1 MRVLAGPELAVAVTE
16 AGGLGFIGPNT
27 KTENARSDLEN
38 ARNLIQTSHQSL
50 AKSSTLPV
58 GIGYQLWSDDLAT
71 AAKQIQQFQ
80 PCVVWL
86 YAPEDEARDYASWSA
101 EIRRASPRTQVWI
114 QIGTV
119 AEVERLLQ
127 SPELPD
133 AVVVQGSEA
142 GGHGRAEDGMGLMT
156 LLPEIVDL
164 LRGQRVQIPVLAA
177 GGIADGR
184 GVAAALC
191 LGAGGVAMGTR
202 FLASKEARISKGY
215 QEEIV
220 RASDGAANTTR
231 TLLYNH
237 LRGTFGWPKP
247 YAPRTVINRTF
258 IEHKDGAS
266 FEELQKLH
274 DEAAARGDEAWG
286 PEGRVATYASASI
299 GLIKDVKSAGRI
311 VQDAQR
317 EALAI
322 LGTHGEESAVR
333 SSL

>member
-1 MRVLAGPELAVAVTE
+1 MRVLAGPELAVAVTA
-16 AGGLGFIGPNT
+16 AGGLGFIGPNI
-27 KTENARSDLEN
+27 KTQNVRTDLEA
-38 ARNLIQTSHQSL
+38 ARKLTRNNHQPQ
-50 AKSSTLPV
+50 AKRNTLPV
-58 GIGYQLWSDDLAT
+58 GIGYQLWSDDLST
-71 AAKQIQQFQ
+71 AAQQMEEFQ
-80 PCVVWL
+80 PCAVWL
-86 YAPEDEARDYASWSA
+86 YAPEDEAHDFASWSS
-101 EIRRASPRTQVWI
+101 EFRRASPNTQIWI

-127 SPELPD
+127 STELPD
-133 AVVVQGSEA
+133 VMVVQGSEA

-164 LRGQRVQIPVLAA
+164 LREQRVQIPVLAA

-191 LGAGGVAMGTR
+191 LGADGVAMGTR

-247 YAPRTVINRTF
+247 YAPRTIINRTF

-299 GLIKDVKSAGRI
+299 GLIKDVRSAGRI
-311 VQDAQR
+311 VRDAQR
-317 EALAI
+317 DALAL
-322 LGTHGEESAVR
+322 LGIHGEVGEVR
-333 SSL
+333 GSL

>member
-1 MRVLAGPELAVAVTE
+1 MRVLAGPELAAAVT
-16 AGGLGFIGPNT
+16 ATGGLGFIGPNT
-27 KTENARSDLEN
+27 KTQNATADLEN
-38 ARNLIQTSHQSL
+38 ARKLVRTTHQPQ
-50 AKSSTLPV
+50 AKSSTLPI
-58 GIGYQLWSDDLAT
+58 GIGYQLWSDDLGT
-71 AAKQIQQFQ
+71 AAEQIQQFQ
-80 PCVVWL
+80 PCVAWL
-86 YAPEDEARDYASWSA
+86 YAPEDEARDFASWFA
-101 EIRRASPRTQVWI
+101 EIRRASPSTQIWI

-133 AVVVQGSEA
+133 AIVVQGSEA
-142 GGHGRAEDGMGLMT
+142 GGHGRAEDGIGLMT

-164 LRGQRVQIPVLAA
+164 LREQRVQIPVLAA

-191 LGAGGVAMGTR
+191 LGADGVAMGTR

-237 LRGTFGWPKP
+237 LRGTYGWPKP
-247 YAPRTVINRTF
+247 YAPRTIINRTF

-299 GLIKDVKSAGRI
+299 GLIKDVKSAGSI

-317 EALAI
+317 DALAI
-322 LGTHGEESAVR
+322 LGIRGEEGAVR